1 MVKLGCGH
9 KISFLRICTRRSGIL
24 NGPTPISFC
33 LFSFFSNT
41 IYPEKTVV
49 IQWGSNADRQRRRRA
64 RWPLDHHHGPPDAKL
79 LNVLQWSI
87 TIVNF
92 QSSTSLEYLIVIYNS
107 RGLQDLPK
115 KLCVSLRSGILNAS
129 KVAQEPK
136 LPNSFYFEALFFRD
150 RFLGNVLSLP
160 FRCQNSKP

>member
-1 MVKLGCGH
+1 MGQPRSLFVYFH
-9 KISFLRICTRRSGIL
+9 SFQTQFIQK
-24 NGPTPISFC
+24 
-33 LFSFFSNT
+33 
-41 IYPEKTVV
+41 KTVS
-49 IQWGSNADRQRRRRA
+49 IQRGSNADRQRRRRA

-92 QSSTSLEYLIVIYNS
+92 QSSTTLEYRIVIYNS
-107 RGLQDLPK
+107 RVLQDLPK
-115 KLCVSLRSGILNAS
+115 KLCVSLRSEILNAS
-129 KVAQEPK
+129 RVAQELK